1 MRILFVDAGNYSR
14 SPAAERVT
22 RRLLAEAGLADRIEV
37 ASAGLKD
44 KHAGDPP
51 DPRTVAVC
59 AQNGISLDGFVC
71 REITAAE
78 FTTTD
83 LILAMDR
90 ENLAQLEARRPPGAP
105 VAVRLF
111 LGDREVPDPYYGGDD
126 GFVTMFHAIETGAKA
141 LVGDL
146 RTRGR
151 SIEHQVPQTQA
162 APRSH
167 P

>member
-14 SPAAERVT
+14 SPAAERLT
-22 RRLLAEAGLADRIEV
+22 RKLLADAGLADRIQV
-37 ASAGLKD
+37 HSAGLKD

-71 REITAAE
+71 REIAVEE

-90 ENLAQLEARRPPGAP
+90 ENLAHLEGRRPPGAP
-105 VAVRLF
+105 VAIRLF
-111 LGDREVPDPYYGGDD
+111 LVDMEVPDPYYGGDD
-126 GFVTMFHAIETGAKA
+126 GFVTMFQAIEMGARA
-141 LVGDL
+141 LVATL
-146 RTRGR
+146 KTQGR
-151 SIEHQVPQTQA
+151 AEPEQ
-162 APRSH
+162 
-167 P
+167 

>member
-22 RRLLAEAGLADRIEV
+22 RKLLAEAGLADRVEV
-37 ASAGLKD
+37 FSAGLKD

-51 DPRTVAVC
+51 DPRTVAIC
-59 AQNGISLDGFVC
+59 AQRGISLDGFVC
-71 REITAAE
+71 REIGSEE

-105 VAVRLF
+105 VAIRLF
-111 LGDREVPDPYYGGDD
+111 LGDTEVPDPYYGGDD
-126 GFVTMFHAIETGAKA
+126 GFVTMFEAIETGARA
-141 LVGDL
+141 LVADL
-146 RTRGR
+146 KTQGR
-151 SIEHQVPQTQA
+151 AEPV
-162 APRSH
+162 R
-167 P
+167 